1 MLVLCDFDGTL
12 LDATLQSNRHAVS
25 AALRDVHGVDTSAIA
40 TPIETDGRTDGEIAR
55 AILLAAGVGAERIDA
70 LAERVQESTARWSV
84 RLLPADLSFTVLP
97 GARWPADRS
106 PA

>member
-1 MLVLCDFDGTL
+1 M
-12 LDATLQSNRHAVS
+12 S

-97 GARWPADRS
+97 GVRWPADRS